1 MSWKKGFDHQA
12 HMESPQLVWFNI
24 THTFSILWI
33 ISPLVASHGISSISL
48 LALRVYSFGFYITIW
63 QISMKYWWNIWMKNS
78 DQYHPVPMTGWPK
91 VANNGTTRG
100 TYPTSSNIPF
110 FHFVNLVILRYNMI
124 RMTTTFAVPLFCPAD
139 LVGKSFRSQDWWQ
152 KTDDSSYLKTV
163 APNMGKLR
171 PNIAPISNLCQT
183 KYSPMWVK

>member
-1 MSWKKGFDHQA
+1 MSWNEGFDLQA
-12 HMESPQLVWFNI
+12 RMESPQLVWFNI
-24 THTFSILWI
+24 THTFFNFVNYLPFCCKSWM
-33 ISPLVASHGISSISL
+33 SSISL
-48 LALRVYSFGFYITIW
+48 SALTVFFFGFYVAIW

-124 RMTTTFAVPLFCPAD
+124 RMRWPLFLPFLSFILLAYSD
-139 LVGKSFRSQDWWQ
+139 SVGRTFRSQDWWQ
-152 KTDDSSYLKTV
+152 KTDDSSYLKNG
-163 APNMGKLR
+163 AAKYGKTE
-171 PNIAPISNLCQT
+171 T
-183 KYSPMWVK
+183 KYCTNFKFMPNQI